1 MRTALSLAALA
12 LLLAASACGRKDIGE
27 LCREADECESEDCT
41 VLGYPGADGK
51 KQCSGPCGG
60 GCPAGAVCIA
70 GTDCARA
77 CKADSDCPDGTACH
91 ATFGACFAACE
102 SDDQCGTDMCPMPG
116 GLCE

>member
-1 MRTALSLAALA
+1 MRDAVSIATLL
-12 LLLAASACGRKDIGE
+12 LLLAAPACGRKEIGE
-27 LCREADECESEDCT
+27 LCKDADECESDDCA
-41 VLGYPGADGK
+41 VLGYPGAEGK

-60 GCPAGAVCIA
+60 GCPSGAVCIA